1 MKKNVIITGAGG
13 SLGLATVDRFLKDGW
28 KVIAA
33 VSPGKKLAVGGDILT
48 MEADL
53 IIESDVEKLLSKA
66 IGEVATI
73 DAALLLA
80 GGFASGDIYKTTA
93 ADLLEQYSLN
103 FMTAY
108 NVARPVFSHM
118 MKQASG
124 GRIVVV
130 GSRPALQAKDGKGS
144 LAYALSKSLI
154 FKFAEYLN
162 AEGASKN
169 VTCTVVV
176 PSTIDTPANREAMP
190 KADFASWVRP
200 EAIAEV
206 MAFAV
211 SEKGGPLRE
220 SVVKVYGGA

>member
-108 NVARPVFSHM
+108 N
-118 MKQASG
+118 
-124 GRIVVV
+124 
-130 GSRPALQAKDGKGS
+130 
-144 LAYALSKSLI
+144 
-154 FKFAEYLN
+154 
-162 AEGASKN
+162 
-169 VTCTVVV
+169 
-176 PSTIDTPANREAMP
+176 
-190 KADFASWVRP
+190 
-200 EAIAEV
+200 
-206 MAFAV
+206 
-211 SEKGGPLRE
+211 
-220 SVVKVYGGA
+220 